1 LPRAA
6 VEKAKALSLRKSVKA
21 FHLFRI
27 PTLWR
32 QNVIFHVN
40 TKGDGRVQS
49 RMSTNATATLWVPN
63 ELRMKDLKKP
73 NSERVNEVLTAGE
86 VANYLRVSL
95 STIYRLLKSGDL
107 PAFKIGSDWRFNRVH
122 VEEWLKSRTQAA
134 GPDSQDHLIT
144 PSVDTNS
151 DESRRKPN

>member
-1 LPRAA
+1 
-6 VEKAKALSLRKSVKA
+6 
-21 FHLFRI
+21 
-27 PTLWR
+27 
-32 QNVIFHVN
+32 
-40 TKGDGRVQS
+40 
-49 RMSTNATATLWVPN
+49 
-63 ELRMKDLKKP
+63 MKDLKKT

-122 VEEWLKSRTQAA
+122 VEEWLKSRTQAP

-144 PSVDTNS
+144 PPVDTNS
-151 DESRRKPN
+151 DESRRKLN